1 MLPTQGVHLRDYLR
15 VIQKRRWTVIS
26 AFVIT
31 VTLAAVWTFTA
42 EPVYRSTVQILI
54 ERENPNVVSIQE
66 VMAIDAT
73 ATDFYQTQYEIL
85 KSETLARRVMGRL
98 HLWTHPEI
106 GGAKGGAANEREQIE
121 RFRKRLQISPIR
133 NSRLVDVSF
142 ESHDPKLAADV
153 ANAMGDEYLK
163 YNLEVKL
170 NATRQAGDWLRQQVQ
185 EMQTKVRASE
195 EAFEKFKETI
205 PSQINAEMGSG
216 IEKKEMESRPE
227 VVNSAFIQD
236 LRAKEIDLTTQIA
249 EASKKF
255 GPKHPKMIRL
265 QSELKSLEAKLEREI
280 QRVVGA
286 VKIEES
292 PQYLFLK
299 READTN
305 RELYE
310 VLLKRLKETVLTENV
325 PRSQIVIVDPAR
337 VPDKP
342 VRPQKRKNMLLAV
355 LGGLALGLGLAVF
368 FEYLDNTIKLPED
381 IERFLGIPFLGAVPS
396 HRKSASAGP
405 IDLIVQHS
413 PKSPEAEAYRS
424 IRTGILLA
432 TADRQPKVVLVTSP
446 GPIEGK
452 TTTAVNLAAAMAQ
465 AGNSVLLIDGDLR
478 MPRIHLLFDL
488 DNAKGLSTTLVGESA
503 FDVAVKQ
510 TAVPLLSVMTTGPIP
525 PNPAELLGS
534 TRMRDFVHMVSRQY
548 DRVIIDSP
556 PTMPVTDSILLAA
569 LSDGVVLVL
578 KESHT
583 TRDSAVTTA
592 RRLSDSKAR
601 ILGAVLND
609 VDLRSHG
616 QYYHSYYHDDEKTGV
631 GARA

>member
-1 MLPTQGVHLRDYLR
+1 MAVQQQNHLRDYLR
-15 VIQKRRWTVIS
+15 VFQKRRWTVIS
-26 AFVIT
+26 AFVIL
-31 VTLAAVWTFTA
+31 VTLVAVMTFTA

-85 KSETLARRVMGRL
+85 KSETLARRVMDRMN
-98 HLWTHPEI
+98 LWRHPEI
-106 GGAKGGAANEREQIE
+106 AGPADAAPNEQELID
-121 RFRKRLQISPIR
+121 RFRKRLQVSPIR

-142 ESHDPKLAADV
+142 ESRDPKLAADV
-153 ANAMGDEYLK
+153 ANAMGDEYVN

-170 NATRQAGDWLRQQVQ
+170 NATRQAGDWLRKQVG
-185 EMQTKVRASE
+185 EMQAKVKESE
-195 EAFEKFKETI
+195 QAFERYKESVS
-205 PSQINAEMGSG
+205 SQVTAEIASG
-216 IEKKEMESRPE
+216 IPRNEMESRPE
-227 VVNSAFIQD
+227 VVNSPFIQD

-265 QSELKSLEAKLEREI
+265 RSELRSLRTKLDREI

-286 VKIEES
+286 ARIEEA

-310 VLLKRLKETVLTENV
+310 VLLKRLKETMVTENI

-342 VRPQKRKNMLLAV
+342 VRPQKAKNLLLAV
-355 LGGLALGLGLAVF
+355 IGGLALGLGLAVF
-368 FEYLDNTIKLPED
+368 FEYLDNTIKMPED

-396 HRKSASAGP
+396 IKSSASGP
-405 IDLIVQHS
+405 ADLIVHHS
-413 PKSPEAEAYRS
+413 PKSPPAEAYRS
-424 IRTGILLA
+424 IRTGILLS
-432 TADRQPKVVLVTSP
+432 TADRQPRVVLVTSP

-465 AGNSVLLIDGDLR
+465 AGSSVLLIDGDLR
-478 MPRIHLLFDL
+478 KPRIHKLFDL
-488 DNAKGLSTTLVGESA
+488 DNAKGLSTTLVGESS
-503 FDVAVKQ
+503 FDVAVQQ
-510 TAVPLLSVMTTGPIP
+510 TAVPLLSVLTTGPLP

-534 TRMRDFVHMVSRQY
+534 PRMRDFTHMVTRQY

-556 PTMPVTDSILLAA
+556 PSMPVTDAVLLAT
-569 LSDGVVLVL
+569 LCDGVVLVL

-583 TRDSAVTTA
+583 TKDIAVHTA

-609 VDLRSHG
+609 VDTRSHG
-616 QYYHSYYHDDEKTGV
+616 YYYHTYYHEDEAA
-631 GARA
+631 GAGGRA